1 MNGPLMAFKSIFELT
16 RVYEAG
22 LLGKTNEYIIKNGQV
37 DKDIE
42 INKIEN
48 EQVNETII
56 IENKQVKSRKNKMR
70 KRNRTRRARKRLQ
83 NT

>member
-1 MNGPLMAFKSIFELT
+1 MAFKSIFELT

-56 IENKQVKSRKNKMR
+56 IENK
-70 KRNRTRRARKRLQ
+70 
-83 NT
+83 